1 MDDDV
6 IQYARQKYNLLI
18 GERMAERVKITIGT
32 AYPLAQEQMMAIK
45 GRNLITGLP
54 ESIEVSSVEI
64 REALANSVNIIVE
77 TVRDSLDDTPP
88 ELVADLM
95 EQGVAL
101 AGGGALLQGL
111 DQRLSEETK
120 MRVYVADDA
129 MTCVAV
135 GAGKVLE
142 ELDRLYKVL
151 AGLQRGSTVH

>member
-1 MDDDV
+1 
-6 IQYARQKYNLLI
+6 
-18 GERMAERVKITIGT
+18 
-32 AYPLAQEQMMAIK
+32 
-45 GRNLITGLP
+45 
-54 ESIEVSSVEI
+54 
-64 REALANSVNIIVE
+64 
-77 TVRDSLDDTPP
+77 
-88 ELVADLM
+88 M
-95 EQGVAL
+95 EQGIAL

-129 MTCVAV
+129 LTCVAV